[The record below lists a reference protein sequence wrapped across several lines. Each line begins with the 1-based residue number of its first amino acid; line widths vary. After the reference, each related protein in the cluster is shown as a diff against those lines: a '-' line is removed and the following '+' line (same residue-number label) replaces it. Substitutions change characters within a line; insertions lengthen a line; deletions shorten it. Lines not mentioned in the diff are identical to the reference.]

1 MMTDYDTTQT
11 RMRHLTYAW
20 VILSLGFIAGIIML
34 TLNNIQ
40 LRDELAKPVRL
51 TMQQRHEVIKAYLAV
66 DENKLAL
73 RQQIGCT
80 DKE

>member
-1 MMTDYDTTQT
+1 MTDPHELSK

-34 TLNNIQ
+34 TLDNIH
-40 LRDELAKPVRL
+40 LRNELAKPVRL
-51 TMQQRHEVIKAYLAV
+51 TLQQRHEVIKAYLAV
-66 DENKLAL
+66 GENKLAL